1 MLKRLQDIN
10 TLPEEDKK
18 NILYTID
25 GLLRDAKARL
35 AYS

>member
-1 MLKRLQDIN
+1 MLIRLQNIN

-25 GLLRDAKARL
+25 GRL
-35 AYS
+35 C